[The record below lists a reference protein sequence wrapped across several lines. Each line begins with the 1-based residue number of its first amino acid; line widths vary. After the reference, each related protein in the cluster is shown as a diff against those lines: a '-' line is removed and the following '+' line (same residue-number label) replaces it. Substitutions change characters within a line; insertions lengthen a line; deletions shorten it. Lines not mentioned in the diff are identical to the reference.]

1 MSNAL
6 LVTAVYVKK
15 KLGDNTLNNERL
27 PLVKTKL
34 AIKNWRIVALLLL
47 PYNISIIA
55 KLKGHIKGRFI
66 SKVLIFLKKSIVR
79 FKIIRKFVE
88 VERNFYKTFNK
99 SASINTNQVLLSC
112 NRLELSP
119 WSYTHVF
126 KKIAT
131 TLRWNSTSK
140 ALLSSSFSTDN
151 GQTSRLSIF
160 YCIPNHKNV
169 IPKYLKNVLTDSA

>member
-1 MSNAL
+1 MANCSPSFI
-6 LVTAVYVKK
+6 TIQYI
-15 KLGDNTLNNERL
+15 NNRE
-27 PLVKTKL
+27 TK
-34 AIKNWRIVALLLL
+34 R
-47 PYNISIIA
+47 S
-55 KLKGHIKGRFI
+55 HKGRFI
-66 SKVLIFLKKSIVR
+66 SKVLIFLNKSIVR

-119 WSYTHVF
+119 WSSTHVF

-140 ALLSSSFSTDN
+140 ALLSSSFSPDN

-169 IPKYLKNVLTDSA
+169 IPKYLKNVLTDSAETSTCTSRQLLEEKTPVNDFGRSVPSGKKYCWK